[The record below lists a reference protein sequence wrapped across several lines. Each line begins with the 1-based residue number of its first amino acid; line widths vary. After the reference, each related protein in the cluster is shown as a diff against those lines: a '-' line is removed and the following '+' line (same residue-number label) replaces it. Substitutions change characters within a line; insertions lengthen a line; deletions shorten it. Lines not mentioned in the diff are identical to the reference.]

1 MVANILFVGSSPTAY
16 TIIVPTEQEASKGDE
31 SEIKPRGKHTPSK
44 VNGINVVVFKQC
56 VK

>member
-44 VNGINVVVFKQC
+44 VNGINVVVFK
-56 VK
+56 

>member
-1 MVANILFVGSSPTAY
+1 MTPLFVGSNPAVPAN
-16 TIIVPTEQEASKGDE
+16 VPTEQEASKGDE

-44 VNGINVVVFKQC
+44 VDGTNVVVFKQC